1 MNQRADFKEKRV
13 KQEPTLAH
21 STYHRG
27 GKKTERKT
35 HNNNDGI
42 DAADFGWKWVA
53 KMSCVRVFTD
63 DLFLSRREGG
73 GEGHVSRV
81 DRGCPLRIYTVY
93 IFFAWAGAAR

>member
-13 KQEPTLAH
+13 KQEPALAH

-53 KMSCVRVFTD
+53 KMRVRSFVHRR
-63 DLFLSRREGG
+63 LVPLAEREG
-73 GEGHVSRV
+73 ERV
-81 DRGCPLRIYTVY
+81 MCRESIEDVRYEYTVY